1 MSLKENI
8 KKLSS
13 LCAVSGFESDLHSDI
28 IPLFAKVADEVKTDA
43 LGNIIAIKKG
53 TKKGKVMIE
62 AHMDEIGL
70 MVTKIDDNGFLYFTN
85 IGGIDARILPATKVK
100 VHGTKTVTGVI
111 GAKPPH
117 LLDKKEAD
125 KTIPMDKLFI
135 DIGFS
140 KDKAEKIVSVGDFVT
155 FYPDFTT
162 LGKKCMA
169 SKCFDDRACVAI
181 LLDILENLKNTKLP
195 FDLYVV
201 CAVQEEV
208 GRRGAICAAS
218 SINPDFA
225 IAIDVCHATTFDAK
239 EGTFK
244 AGSGTVITKGPNLH
258 PVLTKNII
266 NVLKENKIKFSVEAC
281 GGDTGTDAWVIQTA
295 KEGIPTAL
303 FSVPLKYMHTPN
315 EVLNIDDAKATSDGI
330 RKFIT
335 SQESAGEALC

>member
-8 KKLSS
+8 KKFSLLS
-13 LCAVSGFESDLHSDI
+13 AVSGFESNLQNDI
-28 IPLFAKVADEVKTDA
+28 IPIFSKYTDEIKTDA
-43 LGNIIAIKKG
+43 MGNIIAIKKG

-100 VHGTKTVTGVI
+100 VHGTKTVTGII

-117 LLDKKEAD
+117 LLEANEAD

-135 DIGFS
+135 DIGLS
-140 KDKAEKIVSVGDFVT
+140 KEKAEKIVSIGDFVT
-155 FYPDFTT
+155 FYPNFLS
-162 LGKKCMA
+162 LGKKNIA

-181 LLDILENLKNTKLP
+181 LLEILEKLKNTKLP

-208 GRRGAICAAS
+208 GRRGAVCAAT

-239 EGTFK
+239 DNTFK

-258 PVLTKNII
+258 PVLTQNII
-266 NVLKENKIKFSVEAC
+266 DTLKENKIKFSIEAC

-303 FSVPLKYMHTPN
+303 FSVPLKYMHTPY

-330 RKFIT
+330 YKFIT
-335 SQESAGEALC
+335 SLESAGEALC